1 MESLVKQASSKMF
14 SYNLIVHKTKF
25 WEGKDLLKQQGFIS
39 KKKPK
44 YKWDKLTH
52 NIQAVGNSNKS
63 SKMN

>member
-1 MESLVKQASSKMF
+1 MF
-14 SYNLIVHKTKF
+14 SYNLIVHKTKSQG
-25 WEGKDLLKQQGFIS
+25 GKDLLKQQGFIS

-63 SKMN
+63 SKMNQ